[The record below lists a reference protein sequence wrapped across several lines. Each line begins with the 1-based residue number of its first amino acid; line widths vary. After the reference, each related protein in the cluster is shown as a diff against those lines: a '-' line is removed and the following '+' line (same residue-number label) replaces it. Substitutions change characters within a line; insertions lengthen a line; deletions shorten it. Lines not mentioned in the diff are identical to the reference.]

1 MTRVRCVCRVCDRAE
16 GGGGAQRG
24 GCERIAGKGMC
35 VRLTEQLLCAE
46 QHEQDILDKRD
57 TIVGKN
63 IQQLVLDAR
72 TAKNQVDAS

>member
-1 MTRVRCVCRVCDRAE
+1 MTNTTKQILDAICREVAPSERVHH
-16 GGGGAQRG
+16 
-24 GCERIAGKGMC
+24 
-35 VRLTEQLLCAE
+35 LHLQLLCAE
-46 QHEQDILDKRD
+46 QHERDILDKRD